1 MFRCQVCAS
10 NDCYAEQTSEI
21 FRIEEKFYLVENIP
35 ATVCSRCGEET
46 FSRETTEEIRK
57 LLHSD
62 TKPTKSIAVDVFAC
76 QPKASCGIFCR
87 KMEVA

>member
-62 TKPTKSIAVDVFAC
+62 TKPTKSIALDVFAC
-76 QPKASCGIFCR
+76 QPKASCGKRYR
-87 KMEVA
+87 KVEVA